1 MGCFGGGYS
10 YSRSNSCSMKIRLC
24 SLFLLLIFA
33 ALVVA
38 CNEEPLPTAAPTL
51 SASEITPTA
60 IPADEDTTLPAAT
73 ATEVAPTAVPPTA
86 TPTEPLAATVNG
98 QPITLADYE
107 KELARY
113 EQAQVELGIT
123 PGDGAPDYRGIVLD
137 ALIETELIAQAAAA
151 MGLVITPEMIDA
163 RLLELEEAS
172 GGPDNFAAWLETNQ
186 WSAEEFR
193 EALAAEMLTE
203 ETVARVTADVP
214 STTEQVIARYL
225 QVDNLE
231 LAQSLLDQARAGADF
246 ATLARDYSLDR
257 ITGENGGDLGYFAR
271 GSLLV
276 PEIED
281 AAFNMQPGELSEV
294 IVATRA
300 DGSGTT
306 YYIVQV
312 VNRDPQREL
321 SADLRFTMLQQSF
334 EKWLAEQWVQ
344 AEVIRMVDPN
354 A

>member
-1 MGCFGGGYS
+1 M
-10 YSRSNSCSMKIRLC
+10 MTRLS
-24 SLFLLLIFA
+24 SLFFLLVLPV
-33 ALVVA
+33 LVVA

-51 SASEITPTA
+51 SASEVTPTQA
-60 IPADEDTTLPAAT
+60 PAEEETPLPTAT
-73 ATEVAPTAVPPTA
+73 ASEVAPTAVPPTA
-86 TPTEPLAATVNG
+86 TPSEPLAATVNG

-107 KELARY
+107 NELARY
-113 EQAQVELGIT
+113 EQAQSELGIT
-123 PGDGAPDYRGIVLD
+123 PGEGTPDYRGIVLD

-151 MGLVITPEMIDA
+151 MGLAITPEMIDA
-163 RLLELEEAS
+163 RLLELEDTA

-203 ETVARVTADVP
+203 ETVAIVTKDVP
-214 STTEQVIARYL
+214 STTEQVSARYL
-225 QVDNLE
+225 QVDEPE

-276 PEIED
+276 PEIEA
-281 AAFNMQPGELSEV
+281 AAFDLQPGEISEV
-294 IVATRA
+294 IVGTRA

-312 VNRDPQREL
+312 INRDPQREL
-321 SADLRFTMLQQSF
+321 AADLRFTMLQQSF

-344 AEVIRMVDPN
+344 AEVIRMVDPD